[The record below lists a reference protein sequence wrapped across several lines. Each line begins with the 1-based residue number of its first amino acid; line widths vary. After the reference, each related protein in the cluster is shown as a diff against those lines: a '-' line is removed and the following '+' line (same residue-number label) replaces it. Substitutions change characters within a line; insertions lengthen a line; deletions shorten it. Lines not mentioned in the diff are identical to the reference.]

1 MPPEKIHMQVLN
13 FQRRN
18 VGGNIVFLRAVGTL
32 DFGYGYSSWWI
43 KSTRNPNSGNAATL
57 RVMSPQGTEATIGP
71 LQTVTDFEDENV
83 IGWWAL
89 VPTSANSSA
98 WNRSEIPLVFTLT
111 DRKP

>member
-1 MPPEKIHMQVLN
+1 
-13 FQRRN
+13 
-18 VGGNIVFLRAVGTL
+18 
-32 DFGYGYSSWWI
+32 
-43 KSTRNPNSGNAATL
+43 
-57 RVMSPQGTEATIGP
+57 MSPQGTEATIGP